1 MNSMKRLTVKIV
13 SEYTK
18 VILTPKK
25 KRCGVARPFN
35 NKCRDSQYPHAFL
48 KIQPIQQVSV
58 MEESKLDD
66 TFSTEKNIGK
76 PYSLPTLTG

>member
-48 KIQPIQQVSV
+48 KIQPIQQFSV

-66 TFSTEKNIGK
+66 TFGSEKNIGK